1 LAGLTRIELGFG
13 LLLAAASGGLVLA
26 LGLAERRRSFAI
38 ANALGAT
45 RRQLRSFVLSE
56 AAILIT
62 CGMVGGAALGWLLS
76 RMLVGVLTGVFDPP
90 PAALAV
96 PWSYLVAT
104 AAMIILAISAVS
116 AATVG
121 LARRSPLTVLSEL

>member
-1 LAGLTRIELGFG
+1 
-13 LLLAAASGGLVLA
+13 
-26 LGLAERRRSFAI
+26 
-38 ANALGAT
+38 
-45 RRQLRSFVLSE
+45 
-56 AAILIT
+56 
-62 CGMVGGAALGWLLS
+62 
-76 RMLVGVLTGVFDPP
+76 
-90 PAALAV
+90 LAV